1 MKFQPKKPPSAAEL
15 RLAEAHK
22 AKAEAEAEME
32 AARAVM
38 ARLESAARAPA
49 PISAELA
56 MVDKDDAAAM
66 SQWAANPNGVD
77 APTPDADRRSELLKR
92 LAIAEAQARSAAGAM
107 AGPRDALN
115 AAGQRAAAAQRA
127 AWIAAK
133 LVAIEEAEATLPPL
147 QAAIAQIYEAKRRVD
162 AARNGVLADLKP
174 DGEDSREIFVKL
186 HEFDLR
192 RREAEAIPMAE
203 LKAPDGIVP
212 DGAHELAR
220 ALASVLDSQERRG
233 ARVVERCGIL
243 FRPVVQTGGAS
254 GRSRR
259 CCGNARVP

>member
-15 RLAEAHK
+15 RLAEARK
-22 AKAEAEAEME
+22 AKGEAEAEME
-32 AARAVM
+32 VARTVI
-38 ARLESAARAPA
+38 ARLEAAARAPA
-49 PISAELA
+49 PIAAELA

-66 SQWAANPNGVD
+66 SQWA

-107 AGPRDALN
+107 AEPRDALN
-115 AAGQRAAAAQRA
+115 AAGQRAAAAARA
-127 AWIAAK
+127 ARIAAK
-133 LVAIEEAEATLPPL
+133 LVAIEEADATLPPL

-174 DGEDSREIFVKL
+174 DGDDAREIFVAL
-186 HEFDLR
+186 HAFDLR

-220 ALASVLDSQERRG
+220 ALAQLGPVGNTWDRAGLGKLDR
-233 ARVVERCGIL
+233 AL
-243 FRPVVQTGGAS
+243 S
-254 GRSRR
+254 GFS
-259 CCGNARVP
+259 A